1 MEVATLFLKNEYKG
15 ITLTSEQRTRVTNHR
30 NPKKTLI
37 SIAKCF
43 EKKFKT
49 GQNKARLQ
57 TAGFEF
63 SADILRHTLSG
74 ETATLDF
81 ASADMNTVIITE
93 KLNTHNHG
101 HMYHQK
107 VGKIGMEI
115 GIQLYEYH
123 HSQAV

>member
-1 MEVATLFLKNEYKG
+1 M
-15 ITLTSEQRTRVTNHR
+15 
-30 NPKKTLI
+30 
-37 SIAKCF
+37 
-43 EKKFKT
+43 
-49 GQNKARLQ
+49 Q

-63 SADILRHTLSG
+63 SADILCHTLSG